1 MKVKIK
7 TITPTLIRSGEEL
20 SNVTDCVIQENELK
34 IIDKEKLLNIFK
46 GKDPK
51 SFVVELSN
59 TIINEKRTIYDFLNN
74 KKINIDQV
82 TKYTLKVKSKIDP
95 FERRSIYMPITTGNK
110 AYIPGSTLKGIIRS
124 ALLFYY
130 FENLSKE
137 QKQLDITQ
145 KEIDKVL
152 SEKPGDTSTDIMK
165 YIIVR
170 DTNGIPFTEL
180 ELYKIER
187 IPHKG
192 ISQYILAIPGSRY
205 FHTEV
210 IFNFY
215 NTKIHNYWKK
225 FFQEKEDNLWKALR
239 NYSTKLVKKEIE
251 ILEKLITSEKNNA
264 NNAFNDLKK
273 HYEKVLKETEENK
286 NRVYLPIGFGKTYYF
301 NSLGYFLPESVLKD
315 KVITKR
321 NILPKFFPSTRW
333 ALKLGEKYYPLGWC
347 VLVRDE

>member
-145 KEIDKVL
+145 KEIDKAL
-152 SEKPGDTSTDIMK
+152 RDDPYDPSTDIMK
-165 YIIVR
+165 YIIVK
-170 DTNGIPFTEL
+170 DTSSIPITDL
-180 ELYKIER
+180 EVYKIER
-187 IPHKG
+187 LPHKKL
-192 ISQYILAIPGSRY
+192 SQYILAIPGSKEFY
-205 FHTEV
+205 TE
-210 IFNFY
+210 IKFNIY
-215 NTKIHNYWKK
+215 NKNLPNFWNK
-225 FFQEKEDNLWKALR
+225 FFENKDDNLWKALK
-239 NYSTKLVKKEIE
+239 NYSLLLVKKEIE
-251 ILEKLITSEKNNA
+251 ILERLKN
-264 NNAFNDLKK
+264 K
-273 HYEKVLKETEENK
+273 TQENK
-286 NRVYLPIGFGKTYYF
+286 DLFNNLIEHYKKIEERLENNKVVYIPIGFGKTYYF